1 MILLNIAEIKGY
13 LITTYTARGMY
24 LKDSIEYFDSIHVN
38 NMRLLHYSLS
48 KQCVHD
54 GDDA

>member
-1 MILLNIAEIKGY
+1 MIRLNIVEIKGY
-13 LITTYTARGMY
+13 LITTWTAKGMY
-24 LKDSIEYFDSIHVN
+24 LSDSIEYFDSIHVD

-48 KQCVHD
+48 KQCVHE